1 VLRACTTRL
10 RHLRRRPPRASPPA
24 FLQVGWVTGPA
35 ALLAPITKAH
45 QFLVFTVASN
55 LQRAVA
61 YGLDHEQAF
70 YE

>member
-1 VLRACTTRL
+1 MD
-10 RHLRRRPPRASPPA
+10 
-24 FLQVGWVTGPA
+24 
-35 ALLAPITKAH
+35 PITKAH

-61 YGLDHEQAF
+61 YGLQHEACF